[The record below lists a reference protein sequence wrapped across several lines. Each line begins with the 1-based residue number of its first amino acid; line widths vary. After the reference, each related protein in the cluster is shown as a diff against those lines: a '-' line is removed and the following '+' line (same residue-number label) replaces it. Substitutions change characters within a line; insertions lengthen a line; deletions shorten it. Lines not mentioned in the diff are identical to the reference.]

1 MDKLIGIA
9 GRRSEEALRA
19 WQQLRAQCDEALRK
33 LSLLKQYHERYRD
46 LMRGALQ
53 DGMPAAAMLAYLDF
67 IKQIEE
73 VVLRQESDIGSLE
86 AACAER
92 WQELVTA
99 RREKRM
105 YEILG
110 ERATAEEMQAALRRR
125 QAEVDELLQRA
136 AKLEEK
142 RDFGR

>member
-9 GRRSEEALRA
+9 GRRSQEALRA
-19 WQQLRAQCDEALRK
+19 WQQLRVQCDEAMRK
-33 LSLLKQYHERYRD
+33 LALLKEYRERYRD
-46 LMRGALQ
+46 LMRGALR
-53 DGMPAAAMLAYLDF
+53 DGMPAEAMLAYLDF
-67 IKQIEE
+67 IRQIED

-110 ERATAEEMQAALRRR
+110 ERAAAEEMQAALRRKE
-125 QAEVDELLQRA
+125 AEVDELLQRA
-136 AKLEEK
+136 ALLEEK